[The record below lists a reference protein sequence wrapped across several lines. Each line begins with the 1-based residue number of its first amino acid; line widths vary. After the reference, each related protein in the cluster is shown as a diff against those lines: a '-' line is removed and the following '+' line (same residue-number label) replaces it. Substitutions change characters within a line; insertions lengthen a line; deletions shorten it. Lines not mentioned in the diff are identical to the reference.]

1 MNHVREA
8 LPILFSPAMVRA
20 ERAGL
25 KNQTRRVVKPQP
37 QDVEGATWLEHPER
51 PGFFAPCRD
60 ELGRGVLDA
69 IGPAIRCPY
78 GTAGTLLWV
87 RERMRVIEL
96 RGGSIRVRYEAD
108 GAESDWIDWPER
120 LKGTPR
126 VGHCLAYGGFREAS
140 RTLLKVWR
148 VRVER
153 VQDISE
159 EDARAEGISCWVCGA
174 PVLTS
179 NEDDCACFRGGG
191 ARHSFEA
198 LWDSINGKRLG
209 CSWEANPWVWVVD
222 FVRFEPMRE
231 AA

>member
-1 MNHVREA
+1 MNTAHEALAPARLDGDALPDA

-25 KNQTRRVVKPQP
+25 KTQTRRVIRPQP
-37 QDVEGATWLEHPER
+37 DEDGLTRQVDPF
-51 PGFFAPCRD
+51 PGPWED
-60 ELGRGVLDA
+60 TSGR
-69 IGPAIRCPY
+69 IYTCPY
-78 GTAGTLLWV
+78 GTTLLWV

>member
-1 MNHVREA
+1 MSQVREA

-20 ERAGL
+20 ERTGL
-25 KNQTRRVVKPQP
+25 KNQTRRVIRPQP
-37 QDVEGATWLEHPER
+37 DEDGLTRQVDPF
-51 PGFFAPCRD
+51 PGPWED
-60 ELGRGVLDA
+60 TSGR
-69 IGPAIRCPY
+69 IYTCPY
-78 GTAGTLLWV
+78 GAPGTLLWV
-87 RERMRVIEL
+87 RERMRVVEL
-96 RGGSIRVRYEAD
+96 RGGAIRVRYEAD

-140 RTLLKVWR
+140 RTLLKVRR

-159 EDARAEGISCWVCGA
+159 VDARAEGVTPFEGIG
-174 PVLTS
+174 PDQRI
-179 NEDDCACFRGGG
+179 DDTPRTQGTHPHTVAL
-191 ARHSFEA
+191 AS
-198 LWDSINGKRLG
+198 LWDDLNHRRGYG
-209 CSWEANPWVWVVD
+209 WDANPWVWVVD